1 MNLDSFLNYWRELTD
16 WLDGVTIDQ
25 WTLFVLCVL
34 VAMVHHYAMDVG
46 NKLLRALWRIEV
58 LQEKL
63 LTEQQ
68 RSNERL
74 DASSRRPPEPPD
86 ES

>member
-1 MNLDSFLNYWRELTD
+1 
-16 WLDGVTIDQ
+16 
-25 WTLFVLCVL
+25 
-34 VAMVHHYAMDVG
+34 MVHHHAMDVG
-46 NKLLRALWRIEV
+46 NKLLKALWRIEV

>member
-1 MNLDSFLNYWRELTD
+1 M
-16 WLDGVTIDQ
+16 
-25 WTLFVLCVL
+25 LCVL
-34 VAMVHHYAMDVG
+34 VTMVHHHAMDVG
-46 NKLLRALWRIEV
+46 NKLLKALWRIEV

-63 LTEQQ
+63 LTEQE